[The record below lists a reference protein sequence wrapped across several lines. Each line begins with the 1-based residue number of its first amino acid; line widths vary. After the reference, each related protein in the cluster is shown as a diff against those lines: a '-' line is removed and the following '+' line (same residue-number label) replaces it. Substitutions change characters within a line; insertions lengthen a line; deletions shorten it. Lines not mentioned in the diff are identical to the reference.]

1 MTQHYYVR
9 LCHQNHLP
17 HVVIITII
25 LLSTYYN
32 YYHYFRIMMLSI
44 LFYNLSHT
52 SNPII
57 KQIEGTL
64 DLKCANKVSA
74 LCMLNKSCSYCI
86 PSVQWY
92 HVLCTLSIHLI
103 WWATEVTGNN
113 QIVAVPSITH
123 YSNQLRQFW
132 IPMNDTWHVTS
143 NCYWPTH
150 YV

>member
-1 MTQHYYVR
+1 MYDYAIKIIYHMLLLLLLFCYQ
-9 LCHQNHLP
+9 L
-17 HVVIITII
+17 ITII
-25 LLSTYYN
+25 IIISALWCY
-32 YYHYFRIMMLSI
+32 SI

-52 SNPII
+52 SNPTI

-132 IPMNDTWHVTS
+132 ILMNDTWHVTS
-143 NCYWPTH
+143 NCYWPTIMCRW
-150 YV
+150 